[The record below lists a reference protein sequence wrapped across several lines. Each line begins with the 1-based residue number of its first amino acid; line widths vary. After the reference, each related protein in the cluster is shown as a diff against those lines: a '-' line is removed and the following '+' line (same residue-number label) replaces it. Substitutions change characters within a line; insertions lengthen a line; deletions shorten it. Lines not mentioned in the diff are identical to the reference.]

1 MNLNAYLQKLEALSL
16 REKVLV
22 AATVSVLIISLS
34 QFFLVDPRLSKRAS
48 LNSQLNN
55 ILASN
60 GRLQLQL
67 DDKLLMPRKN
77 RQQVLAKE
85 IVDLEADLERQAEQI
100 QEATVTMVAADQMP
114 ELLQE
119 LLSRQSVEL
128 IGLQNLAPK
137 SMLEESIDEGRP
149 GSVQLYQH
157 GIELELKGDFHALRR
172 YLLAVE
178 NQPWQLIW
186 DSVHFEFVP
195 GGQSVMQL
203 RVKTLSTDDVWLGV

>member
-128 IGLQNLAPK
+128 TGLQNLAPK